1 MIPIIYEK
9 TETAFVSNG
18 LGRLRDCISAVVT
31 EERNGIFELDFEYPV
46 TGANYDLIQVGRI
59 VAVTHDDTGDIE
71 PFDIIS
77 YSKPINGI
85 VTFHCVHIS
94 YRLSYCTV
102 TGKNINSLGAAFTL
116 FETAEPNMPFSFQ
129 TDKTSSGY
137 MAAADGK
144 PRTVRELMG
153 GVEGSILDA
162 YGGEYAFNN
171 WTVYLYS
178 ARGQARNL
186 TIRYGVNMLDY
197 NEDYDASG
205 TFSSV
210 IPYWTDGNEVV
221 VGDRVDIGGATIT
234 GRGECVPLDL
244 SDKFESKP
252 TKAQVEIEAFYY
264 LDANN
269 TTLPKQT
276 IKIEFVRLQDLG
288 FEWLD
293 NLLTCEL
300 CDTINVIFPDY
311 NSSGRFKIV
320 KTVWDVLAD
329 RFESMELGELSTTL
343 SEALGITNGLGGG
356 GESEAESK
364 GWAYCNSV
372 TSTTITAT
380 GTDKKVPITA
390 LHSGSGFEYDSS
402 AKGIKCNKAGQYMVS
417 CSLAANPATSPDLM
431 GVSIYKNGVSSVGPE
446 YKRMGGN
453 YDIVI
458 LPPTPITLAEGD
470 VLTLYG
476 RNNSSARGAFTACR
490 FSLWEV

>member
-1 MIPIIYEK
+1 
-9 TETAFVSNG
+9 
-18 LGRLRDCISAVVT
+18 
-31 EERNGIFELDFEYPV
+31 
-46 TGANYDLIQVGRI
+46 
-59 VAVTHDDTGDIE
+59 
-71 PFDIIS
+71 
-77 YSKPINGI
+77 
-85 VTFHCVHIS
+85 
-94 YRLSYCTV
+94 
-102 TGKNINSLGAAFTL
+102 
-116 FETAEPNMPFSFQ
+116 
-129 TDKTSSGY
+129 
-137 MAAADGK
+137 
-144 PRTVRELMG
+144 MG

-221 VGDRVDIGGATIT
+221 LGDRVDSGAATIT
-234 GRGECVPLDL
+234 GRGETVPLDV

-252 TKAQVEIEAFYY
+252 TKADVETEAAAY
-264 LDANN
+264 LSANN
-269 TTLPKQT
+269 TALPKQT

-356 GESEAESK
+356 GTDLADFVEKSDIAFAN
-364 GWAYCNSV
+364 GWKNGANGYTASNLSLAGSTYLGQEIDLGAVGSQYPIFNGFNIHGTGTARIHTLGHYVFQDGGHWKAYIKMRNDNTSAISSFSV
-372 TSTTITAT
+372 TAYITW
-380 GTDKKVPITA
+380 
-390 LHSGSGFEYDSS
+390 
-402 AKGIKCNKAGQYMVS
+402 
-417 CSLAANPATSPDLM
+417 
-431 GVSIYKNGVSSVGPE
+431 
-446 YKRMGGN
+446 
-453 YDIVI
+453 
-458 LPPTPITLAEGD
+458 ITL
-470 VLTLYG
+470 
-476 RNNSSARGAFTACR
+476 
-490 FSLWEV
+490 